1 MKCIILFVTL
11 WWNRNQN
18 LKDKEYRIF
27 LQKIKIMNN
36 IIFYGWNMEE
46 MKKTFKIKKLNVFK
60 KVIISIKL
68 DFKINLKKRVS
79 I

>member
-60 KVIISIKL
+60 KIIISIKL

>member
-1 MKCIILFVTL
+1 
-11 WWNRNQN
+11 
-18 LKDKEYRIF
+18 
-27 LQKIKIMNN
+27 MNN